1 MATKTVQW
9 VSCANLSCAAA
20 LPADVIL
27 CTNLD
32 FSVVAQ
38 IIRVQ
43 GGCGCQDG
51 ANCWRYTFLYEETPA
66 IIEADFGSQNITG
79 AFCAGCLTEYIAEQT
94 ADVFN
99 EITYLTEHNFLA
111 APDTPVTLSLSVVN
125 PSATKS
131 LQAQAQWGFVQ
142 NFVSTQ
148 FGDLTGV
155 SLQLYIDGNPIP
167 IFVNQS
173 AGITVPPVDITTG
186 GGTGVYP
193 FVVAA
198 GATSLVTL
206 TFTPFHGALLPD
218 TTWRIKDMFLS
229 VYGVTT

>member
-9 VSCANLSCAAA
+9 VACINLSCAAA

-27 CTNLD
+27 CTNLG
-32 FSVVAQ
+32 FSVAAQ
-38 IIRVQ
+38 IIRAQ

-51 ANCWRYTFLYEETPA
+51 ANCFRYTFLYEETQA
-66 IIEADFGSQNITG
+66 LIDANFNSGNITG
-79 AFCAGCLTEYIAEQT
+79 AFCGGCLTEYIAEQT

-99 EITYLTEHNFLA
+99 QITYLAEHNFLA
-111 APDTPVTLSLSVVN
+111 APDTPVSLNLSVVN

-131 LQAQAQWGFVQ
+131 LQAQAQWGYVQ
-142 NFVSTQ
+142 NFNSTQ

-173 AGITVPPVDITTG
+173 SGITVPPVDITTG
-186 GGTGVYP
+186 GGTGAFP
-193 FVVAA
+193 FVVAP
-198 GATSLVTL
+198 GATAQLTL

-218 TTWRIKDMFLS
+218 TTWRTKDMFLS
-229 VYGVTT
+229 VYGVTI